1 MSAKKLLL
9 VNLDGLTDA
18 LMLTAAVRD
27 LQLNSMGAFEVDV
40 YTKGMPIWNQNQ
52 FLTRLDWRAVPY
64 DGESEVEANEYPLP
78 EHKIKIICYDT
89 EIQVVHC
96 SRRGFFAASEQ
107 LKNINAYHQIHSLGH
122 DIADKLGLSSVIP
135 MGELRGLITL
145 SDLERSWISQ
155 VEEMGNLNPFWLIQ
169 TGGSE
174 LESAAWWHPARYQR
188 VVDDFRGKITFV
200 QVGLANEN
208 HPRLEGVIDLVGK
221 TDLRQLIR
229 LMYHAGGFLGSPG
242 FLMHLAAAT
251 PMRHMDRQ
259 GRRRGP
265 WRPAV
270 IVAGGREP
278 YQWYAYEGHQVLHTN
293 GMLPCCE
300 TGGCGKTRCEPK
312 HRFEPFPEQL
322 CTITTKAERGVLL
335 PKCLEMVTPKMVSDR
350 LRLFYDGGMCF
361 YDDDKPK
368 SSEDLPK
375 KEPKKEAPNARPEPV
390 EMSVYD

>member
-200 QVGLANEN
+200 QVGLASEN
-208 HPRLEGVIDLVGK
+208 HPRLEGVVDLVGK

-300 TGGCGKTRCEPK
+300 TGGCGKTRCESK